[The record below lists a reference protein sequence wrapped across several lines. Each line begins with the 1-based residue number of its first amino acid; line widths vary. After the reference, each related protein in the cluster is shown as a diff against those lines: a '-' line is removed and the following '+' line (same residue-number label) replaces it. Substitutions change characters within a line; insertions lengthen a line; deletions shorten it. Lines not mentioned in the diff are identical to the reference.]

1 MPRPAQVPSC
11 EDTARGRR
19 KSLGARPSLDEG
31 KALNPNFELQRSL
44 SESKLTLLDLLA
56 EHQSKAAP
64 RAPSQRAARPYEHT
78 HYIARISAAR
88 GLTAG
93 TPCLAAATAT
103 TASSFTAMNTI
114 LSLLTLLIFPSDS
127 GSAGKGN
134 PASTQAV
141 RGLVAHEQAA
151 YCERLCVQDTS

>member
-1 MPRPAQVPSC
+1 MSHPAQVPSC

-19 KSLGARPSLDEG
+19 KSLAARPSLDEG

-56 EHQSKAAP
+56 EHQAKAAP

-78 HYIARISAAR
+78 HYIARVSAAR

-93 TPCLAAATAT
+93 MPTSCCWHSYHCLL
-103 TASSFTAMNTI
+103 FHYQQI
-114 LSLLTLLIFPSDS
+114 
-127 GSAGKGN
+127 
-134 PASTQAV
+134 
-141 RGLVAHEQAA
+141 
-151 YCERLCVQDTS
+151 

>member
-1 MPRPAQVPSC
+1 MQVPSC

-19 KSLGARPSLDEG
+19 KSLGARASLDETKSLNGG
-31 KALNPNFELQRSL
+31 KFELQRSL

-64 RAPSQRAARPYEHT
+64 RAPNQPAARPYEHT

-93 TPCLAAATAT
+93 MLCTWPAIHPLF
-103 TASSFTAMNTI
+103 ASISLSRRLCI
-114 LSLLTLLIFPSDS
+114 LSLMSD
-127 GSAGKGN
+127 
-134 PASTQAV
+134 
-141 RGLVAHEQAA
+141 
-151 YCERLCVQDTS
+151 